1 MCNALDN
8 VELSKLTQRRAPDF
22 HKLINTYVENFTAE
36 KQYFAFSARRLLQ
49 LTPRSLCPSKIKM
62 LQYNFG
68 VSIMDE
74 TFEGPF
80 SLLQMFWGSITARPM
95 RSFLSVIAIAIQVI
109 LVLMIVGLTSGVV
122 SEWGKRVE
130 GVGADILVQPPNSSI
145 FFAFSSAV
153 MPESLGDQ
161 IAGINSVDEV
171 APSVILTEPK
181 SLVMVY
187 GIDYAR
193 FNALSRGFLFRD
205 GRPFQGP
212 DEVIADDIIAQ
223 TRHLRVGSQVT
234 LLNHVF
240 TVSGIVAHGKGARF
254 FIPIRT
260 AQEIAGAEKRVSMF
274 YVRSKGD
281 TDGTR
286 SQLAKLFPQYS
297 FRSLAEYVSLMNSS
311 NLPQLRPFTRTM
323 VALGIVI
330 SFIVVLLNMH
340 TMVMERTREIGILK
354 ALGFSRLDIVRMLLT
369 ETLMLTIMG
378 TGLGVGLTFLTRVV
392 LREVNPGLTVLISP
406 SWIFAAIGLALAGA
420 AAGALYPALRAAT
433 YDPVVALA
441 YE

>member
-1 MCNALDN
+1 MNESYD
-8 VELSKLTQRRAPDF
+8 
-22 HKLINTYVENFTAE
+22 
-36 KQYFAFSARRLLQ
+36 
-49 LTPRSLCPSKIKM
+49 
-62 LQYNFG
+62 
-68 VSIMDE
+68 
-74 TFEGPF
+74 GPF
-80 SLLQMFWGSITARPM
+80 SLVQMFWGSIAARPL
-95 RSFLSVIAIAIQVI
+95 RSSLSVIAIAIQVI
-109 LVLMIVGLTSGVV
+109 LVLMIVGLTSGVI

-153 MPESLGDQ
+153 MQESVGDQ
-161 IAGINSVDEV
+161 IARLSGVDEV
-171 APSVILTEPK
+171 APTVILTEPK
-181 SLVMVY
+181 TLVMVY
-187 GIDYAR
+187 GIDYQR
-193 FNALSRGFLFRD
+193 FNALSKGFLFRD
-205 GRPFQGP
+205 GRPFEGP

-223 TRHLRVGSQVT
+223 TRHLKVGSQVT
-234 LLNHVF
+234 LLNHMF

-260 AQEIAGAEKRVSMF
+260 AQEVAGAEKRVSMF

-281 TDGTR
+281 TDATR
-286 SQLAKLFPQYS
+286 AQISKLLPQDS
-297 FRSLAEYVSLMNSS
+297 IRSLAEYETLMTSS

-354 ALGFSRLDIVRMLLT
+354 ALGFSRFDVVRMLLS
-369 ETLMLTIMG
+369 ETFILTLFG
-378 TGLGVGLTFLTRVV
+378 TGLGIALTFLTRAI
-392 LREVNPGLTVLISP
+392 LKEVKPDLPVLIAP
-406 SWIFAAIGLALAGA
+406 PWIFLAVGLALIGA
-420 AAGALYPALRAAT
+420 TAGALYPALRAAS